1 MMQIDQYFLGY
12 RQGEQERLQRQAE
25 MLAGDAQ
32 GLFDQI
38 GVFPG
43 AQVVEIGCGP
53 RGCLDLLAD
62 RTGPRGS
69 VTGVER
75 NEDAVRLARQF
86 VAERKLVNVDVVHA
100 DGRSTGLPKS
110 SYDFATA
117 RFVLVNVPHPQQIIA
132 EMVTLVRPGGTVAL
146 YEADLLGVF
155 CDPPLPAWNQL
166 IEVLQAYAEMNEID
180 LFVGRKTPRMLREAG
195 LIDVQTEPIARI
207 SPQGH
212 GHRALLLY
220 FAENLRDR
228 LLARNIVARKELDDL
243 VGDVKRHIDDPHTL
257 VLGGLFFHTWGRR
270 PAQKVN

>member
-1 MMQIDQYFLGY
+1 MKMMQIDQYFLGY

-100 DGRSTGLPKS
+100 DGRSTGLPKC

-132 EMVTLVRPGGTVAL
+132 EIVTLVRPGGTVAL
-146 YEADLLGVF
+146 YEAD
-155 CDPPLPAWNQL
+155 
-166 IEVLQAYAEMNEID
+166 
-180 LFVGRKTPRMLREAG
+180 
-195 LIDVQTEPIARI
+195 
-207 SPQGH
+207 
-212 GHRALLLY
+212 
-220 FAENLRDR
+220 
-228 LLARNIVARKELDDL
+228 
-243 VGDVKRHIDDPHTL
+243 
-257 VLGGLFFHTWGRR
+257 
-270 PAQKVN
+270 